1 MIYLERK
8 VKMGKIGFL
17 FGAGA
22 EINYGMPSGGK
33 FALDIFRQDPNK
45 ARKKIR
51 DLRDNIDNSSRYASN
66 WLPKNFERNNIH
78 VFGERIYD
86 SLIKDTV
93 GNNRDRIIKKINNF
107 DVVAK
112 ESMKVVETELNINF
126 EELIKKDLG
135 REVED
140 ININH
145 KLEYSEMFKSGD
157 ELFSNHYFAVL
168 LKYYEEYVFE
178 TSSVKRLLGEIIKSI
193 FQLQLGAMSEELS
206 RQNENNIFKKSDIQL
221 DIFEDLG
228 GNLSVNYEKAGVK
241 GLELLAKDRDP
252 DDKSHPIVE
261 LAFEII
267 ERIYSEVLDYKS
279 LIDTNWHYLYNP
291 YSEWAKFCRISTF
304 LYTVQIYIKEQAEEL
319 ICEKEGY
326 YDDLKKSGIEIN
338 VIGTTNYNSLIE
350 DKIGENVIFLNG
362 GVNQYYDPYLNAIGS
377 YEELTSEEKHFIV
390 PLLFTQSGTKP
401 MTSIDMSLK
410 YVEYYTA
417 LKNSEIICSIGFGF
431 NYDDEHINGIIRTL
445 IDREDKKLY
454 IVDINGEDDV
464 QDKRKEY
471 AKKLKV
477 TKSSNIEF
485 ITVNKSNRKVG
496 DKLWTEFLKEMC
508 SQ

>member
-1 MIYLERK
+1 M
-8 VKMGKIGFL
+8 
-17 FGAGA
+17 
-22 EINYGMPSGGK
+22 
-33 FALDIFRQDPNK
+33 
-45 ARKKIR
+45 
-51 DLRDNIDNSSRYASN
+51 
-66 WLPKNFERNNIH
+66 
-78 VFGERIYD
+78 
-86 SLIKDTV
+86 
-93 GNNRDRIIKKINNF
+93 
-107 DVVAK
+107 
-112 ESMKVVETELNINF
+112 
-126 EELIKKDLG
+126 
-135 REVED
+135 
-140 ININH
+140 
-145 KLEYSEMFKSGD
+145 
-157 ELFSNHYFAVL
+157 
-168 LKYYEEYVFE
+168 
-178 TSSVKRLLGEIIKSI
+178 
-193 FQLQLGAMSEELS
+193 
-206 RQNENNIFKKSDIQL
+206 
-221 DIFEDLG
+221 
-228 GNLSVNYEKAGVK
+228 
-241 GLELLAKDRDP
+241 
-252 DDKSHPIVE
+252 
-261 LAFEII
+261 
-267 ERIYSEVLDYKS
+267 
-279 LIDTNWHYLYNP
+279 
-291 YSEWAKFCRISTF
+291 
-304 LYTVQIYIKEQAEEL
+304 

-454 IVDINGEDDV
+454 IVDINGEDDM